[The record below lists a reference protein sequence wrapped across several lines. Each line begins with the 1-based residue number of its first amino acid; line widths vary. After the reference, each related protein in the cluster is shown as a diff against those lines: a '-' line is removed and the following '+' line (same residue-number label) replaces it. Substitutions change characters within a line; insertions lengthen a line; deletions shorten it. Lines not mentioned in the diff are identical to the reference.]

1 MDSDRRDTTTT
12 ANTARPLPDGERLIR
27 CLLGEPVD
35 RVPFGVGIGWHPWGS
50 ALWRW
55 RKESGI
61 ANLDIRAQF
70 VADEEFLILPG
81 HLGIFPHFEEKALAE
96 DDTTVTRLT
105 KFGMIK
111 RDMKMGD
118 SMAEWLDYPVHN
130 PAEWEQLKAER
141 LDPANP
147 GRFVMEIPKWQELD
161 RKGAALQA
169 GLFPFG
175 VFGTVRDLIGV
186 EEMMVWF
193 YDHPEVVRDMMNHL
207 TTVWLSVYA
216 QLAKHVRIDHIHIWE
231 DMSGKQGSLI
241 SPAMVEEFM
250 MPCYDRIVAF
260 AREHG
265 VRIVSVD
272 TDGWCAQLVPV
283 MMKHGINMMFPFE
296 VQAGNDIREYRRQYP
311 ELGIMGG
318 LDKNAL
324 ALDRAAIDKEVERA
338 AWMIANGGRYIPG
351 FDHLIPSNVS
361 WENMRYAAERIK
373 AVCYGG

>member
-1 MDSDRRDTTTT
+1 MT
-12 ANTARPLPDGERLIR
+12 AILSDGERLVG

-35 RVPFGVGIGWHPWGS
+35 RVPFGVGIGWHTWWS
-50 ALWRW
+50 AWTRW
-55 RKESGI
+55 CAESDM
-61 ANLDIRAQF
+61 ARLDHRTHF
-70 VADEEFLILPG
+70 GFDEEFLVLPAEY
-81 HLGIFPHFEEKALAE
+81 GIFPHFEEKVLAE
-96 DDTTVTRLT
+96 DATTITRRT
-105 KFGMIK
+105 IHGVVK
-111 RDMKMGD
+111 RDVKQGD
-118 SMAEWLDYPVHN
+118 SMAEWLDYPVHS
-130 PAEWEQLKAER
+130 PAEWEQFKAER
-141 LDPANP
+141 LNPNQP
-147 GRFVMEIPKWQELD
+147 GRVTLDLAKWQTLD
-161 RKGAALQA
+161 RNGAALQA
-169 GLFPFG
+169 GVFPFG

-193 YDHPEVVRDMMNHL
+193 YDHPDVMHDMMNHL

-216 QLAKHVRIDHIHIWE
+216 QLAKHVQIDHIHIWE

-250 MPCYDRIVAF
+250 MPCYDRIVDF

-272 TDGWCAQLVPV
+272 TDGWCAQLLPV

-296 VQAGNDIREYRRQYP
+296 VQAGNDVREYRKQYP

-338 AWMIANGGRYIPG
+338 EWMIENGGRYIPG

-361 WENMRYAAERIK
+361 WANMCYACERIK
-373 AVCYGG
+373 AVCSGG

>member
-1 MDSDRRDTTTT
+1 MDSDRRDKTTT
-12 ANTARPLPDGERLIR
+12 ANTAQTLPDGERLIR

-50 ALWRW
+50 ANQRW

-61 ANLDIRAQF
+61 ADLNMRAHF
-70 VADEEFLILPG
+70 GADEEFLILPAEY
-81 HLGIFPHFEEKALAE
+81 GIFPHFEEKVLAE
-96 DDTTVTRLT
+96 DDTTVTRRT
-105 KFGMIK
+105 KFGVIK
-111 RDMKMGD
+111 RDVRQGD
-118 SMAEWLDYPVHN
+118 SMAEWLDYPVHS

-141 LDPANP
+141 LNPDQP
-147 GRFVMEIPKWQELD
+147 GRVALDLAKWRELD
-161 RKGAALQA
+161 RKGSALQA

-241 SPAMVEEFM
+241 SPTMVGEFM

-272 TDGWCAQLVPV
+272 TDGWCAELVPV
-283 MMKHGINMMFPFE
+283 MMKHGINMMFLFE

-324 ALDRAAIDKEVERA
+324 ALDRAAIDGEVEKA
-338 AWMIANGGRYIPG
+338 AWMIANGGRYVPG
-351 FDHLIPSNVS
+351 FDHLIPSNVP
-361 WENMRYAAERIK
+361 WENMRYAAERIQ
-373 AVCYGG
+373 AVCSGG